1 MAPRLLLI
9 GSGPAHLLLLAGLSR
24 RTDPPRE
31 TMLLSSFPT
40 EMTPG
45 TLPGLLAGRYRPSEI
60 GLNLERLARAAGAR
74 FLLGGVRS
82 VDPQNRT
89 VRLENGEALLY
100 NAASFA
106 TGPYPASSDVPGT
119 MRYAYFIHALEQAIA
134 LVPELET
141 VVREV
146 PEQTARV
153 VVVGDSP
160 EALEIAMTLRQVLD
174 RLAAGKGVVT
184 LIGAAHA
191 VWGERG
197 VSAKLAE
204 AALRRNDITAILG
217 AQVIEV
223 ADHRL
228 RLSNGAGVAFDFLV
242 WATGD
247 QAPEYLTSS
256 GLQIDREHHVI
267 VDEHLQAVDGP
278 GLFIS
283 GAVTIKKNGQ
293 LKRVGVDPAEGA
305 RVICDNLLAVLDGR
319 GPSRSYRSSRSR
331 LTLAETGG
339 KSAILA
345 YGSMG
350 LEGKWLMRLKERADR
365 KLMQRLSALGSGA
378 PR

>member
-1 MAPRLLLI
+1 MVPRLVLI
-9 GSGPAHLLLLAGLSR
+9 GSGPAHLLLLETLSR
-24 RTDPPRE
+24 RPAPPRE
-31 TMLLSSFPT
+31 TVLVSSSPT

-45 TLPGLLAGRYRPSEI
+45 TLPGLLAGRYRPSKVGI
-60 GLNLERLARAAGAR
+60 NLERLARAAGAR
-74 FLLGGVRS
+74 FILGSVRS

-89 VRLENGEALLY
+89 VQLENGEALLY

-106 TGPYPASSDVPGT
+106 TGPYPTSSDVPGT
-119 MRYAYFIHALEQAIA
+119 MRYAYFISVLEQAIA
-134 LVPELET
+134 LVPELER
-141 VVREV
+141 VVSEV

-191 VWGERG
+191 VWRERG

-204 AALRRNDITAILG
+204 AALRRNDISAILG
-217 AQVIEV
+217 AQVMEV
-223 ADHRL
+223 EDHRL
-228 RLSNGAGVAFDFLV
+228 RLSNGAGVAFDFLI
-242 WATGD
+242 WATGG
-247 QAPEYLTSS
+247 QTPEYLIRS
-256 GLQIDREHHVI
+256 GLQLDREHHVI

-283 GAVTIKKNGQ
+283 GEVTIKQDGQ
-293 LKRVGVDPAEGA
+293 LKRVGVDPPEGA

-319 GPSRSYRSSRSR
+319 GPSRSYQSSRSR

-339 KSAILA
+339 KSAILT

-350 LEGKWLMRLKERADR
+350 LEGKWLMKLKERADR
-365 KLMQRLSALGSGA
+365 KLMQRLSALGSGGS
-378 PR
+378 R